1 MGKIIR
7 DIGKAEKENFELI
20 ITGGGI
26 YGIMLLLEASRRNIK
41 TLLLE
46 KNDFGG
52 ATTLNHLKTVHGG
65 LRYLQSLDLVRFRES
80 VNERKWFVKYFP
92 EYVSPMSC
100 LMPIYGNGLKR
111 NSVMRGALMLND
123 IFSFNRNIGITEN
136 KKLPGGKILSNKKTA
151 KMFEGVDTKGLKGS
165 ALWFDANIEEFQR
178 LIMSVL
184 RKSVDLGSV
193 PLNYVEVKELKTEN
207 NKVKSV
213 KCVDVESGKEITFSG
228 DVVIN
233 AGGPWS
239 REISTK
245 FDKDFPELFKKN
257 LMLWNILFDRKALS
271 DCAMGLTPK
280 RGHGHTYFFHP
291 WKGRLL
297 VGTGE
302 IVVEDIKNDVKV
314 PEEEIDKF
322 IDDMNSAI
330 PGINLKKKEIL
341 KIYAG
346 ILPATKSGKL
356 SKKPATID
364 HSATGGPEGLYSIS
378 GVKFTTSRLVAEK
391 TIKKIFPDKK
401 PAGYESIFNGK
412 EDTENITFEY
422 DEIVNEKSIN
432 KLKKIVED
440 ESVLHLSD
448 LVLRRTSLGENP
460 KRALDSIDK
469 LKTLFKKEIA
479 WWEKEKTETEKLL
492 KVEAGS

>member
-20 ITGGGI
+20 IAGGGI

-65 LRYLQSLDLVRFRES
+65 LRYLQSLDLTRFRES

-100 LMPIYGNGLKR
+100 IMPLYGNGLKR

-123 IFSFNRNIGITEN
+123 IFSFNRNMGITEG
-136 KKLPGGKILSNKKTA
+136 KKLPGGKILSKKKTSEL
-151 KMFEGVDTKGLKGS
+151 FEGVDTTGLKGS
-165 ALWFDANIEEFQR
+165 AFWYDANIEEFQR
-178 LIMSVL
+178 LIMKVL
-184 RKSVDLGSV
+184 RKSVDLGAT
-193 PLNYVEVKELKTEN
+193 PLNYIEVKELLTEN
-207 NKVKSV
+207 NKVKGV
-213 KCVDVESGKEITFSG
+213 KCIDTETGEEIEFSG
-228 DVVIN
+228 EVVIN
-233 AGGPWS
+233 AAGPWS
-239 REISTK
+239 RELSAN

-257 LMLWNILFDRKALS
+257 LMLWNILFDRKAPS

-280 RGHGHTYFFHP
+280 RGRGHTYFFHP

-302 IVVEDIKNDVKV
+302 IVVDDIKNCVKV
-314 PEEEIDKF
+314 PGKEIDKF

-330 PGINLKKKEIL
+330 PGIDLKKKDIL

-346 ILPATKSGKL
+346 ILPASESGKL
-356 SKKPATID
+356 SKRPATID
-364 HSATGGPEGLYSIS
+364 HSSHGGPAGLYSIS
-378 GVKFTTSRLVAEK
+378 GVNFTTSRLVADK
-391 TIKKIFPDKK
+391 TIKKIFPDRT
-401 PAGYESIFNGK
+401 PSGYDSIFNGIEGS
-412 EDTENITFEY
+412 EDITLEY
-422 DEIVNEKSIN
+422 NEIVNEKSVN

-460 KRALDSIDK
+460 KRALDSLDK
-469 LKTLFKKEIA
+469 LKTLFKKETA
-479 WWEKEKTETEKLL
+479 WWKKEKIETEKLL
-492 KVEAGS
+492 KSEAGS

>member
-65 LRYLQSLDLVRFRES
+65 LRYLQSLDLTRFRES
-80 VNERKWFVKYFP
+80 VNERKWFLKYFP
-92 EYVSPMSC
+92 KYVNPMSC
-100 LMPIYGNGLKR
+100 IMPLYGNGLKR

-123 IFSFNRNIGITEN
+123 IFSFNRNMGITEG
-136 KKLPGGKILSNKKTA
+136 KKLPGGKILSDKKTT
-151 KMFEGVDTKGLKGS
+151 KIFEGVDKKGLKGS
-165 ALWFDANIEEFQR
+165 AFWFDANIEEFQR
-178 LIMSVL
+178 LIMKVL
-184 RKSVDLGSV
+184 RKSVDLGAT
-193 PLNYVEVKELKTEN
+193 PLNYIEVKELVTED
-207 NKVKSV
+207 NKVKGV
-213 KCVDVESGKEITFSG
+213 KCIDTETGEKIEFYG
-228 DVVIN
+228 EVVIN
-233 AGGPWS
+233 AAGPWS
-239 REISTK
+239 RELSAN

-257 LMLWNILFDRKALS
+257 LMLWNILFDRKAPS

-280 RGHGHTYFFHP
+280 RGYGHTYFFHP

-302 IVVEDIKNDVKV
+302 IIVDDIKNNVKV
-314 PEEEIDKF
+314 PGKEIDNF

-330 PGINLKKKEIL
+330 PGIDLKKKDIL

-346 ILPATKSGKL
+346 ILPAAESGKL
-356 SKKPATID
+356 SKRPATID
-364 HSATGGPEGLYSIS
+364 HSASGGPEGLYSIS
-378 GVKFTTSRLVAEK
+378 GVKFTTSRLVADK
-391 TIKKIFPDKK
+391 TIKKIFPDRT
-401 PAGYESIFNGK
+401 PSGYDSIFNEI
-412 EDTENITFEY
+412 EDTEDITFEY
-422 DEIVNEKSIN
+422 NEIVNEKSIN
-432 KLKKIVED
+432 KLKKIVEE

-460 KRALDSIDK
+460 ERALDSIDK
-469 LKTLFKKEIA
+469 LKTLFKKETV
-479 WWEKEKTETEKLL
+479 WWEKEKTKTEELL
-492 KVEAGS
+492 KSEAGS